1 MRSQTQSY
9 DEFKIPQ
16 EFICLPRHQYDYD
29 LIVIGSGP
37 AGQKAA
43 ICAAKLGAKVAIVH
57 NDPLAGGACLNTG
70 TIPSKSLRE
79 AVVYLTGYRQRG
91 YYGDHF
97 RAKETIQANDL
108 VERTNKVIEHER
120 QDINHDLDSNGIEQ
134 IIGLGCIKG
143 PHEVAVTYANR
154 AIKCRISGFRIV
166 ICTGTRPRR
175 PDDIPFDDVNIF
187 DSDDVFGHDNRL
199 RPLPKSI
206 IVLGAGIV
214 GIEYA
219 SMFAALGIPTTVIDS
234 RPDPLGFVDDEIS
247 QLFYHSLEQQGAQLL
262 FNQNYSKVE
271 RIGAPCDHNAI
282 VRVTL
287 NSGQVLEAD
296 SMLFAMGRVPNI
308 QHLAL
313 KDAGINTSDRGFILV
328 DQEYRTNIQSIF
340 AAGDVIGFPSLA
352 STSAEQGR
360 VAALRAF
367 GVPVKHHDRT
377 LPYGIYT
384 IPEMS
389 MVGQTE
395 QQLIE
400 EKTDYVVGTALIW
413 DTARGKILGEKYGAL
428 KLLFHRDSHKL
439 LGVHIIGEG
448 ATELVHIGQSVFH
461 FGGGID
467 YFCDTVFNY
476 PTLAECYKI
485 AAHNA
490 LNRIAG
496 TAKSTGT
503 LKGQLEDEVIAQA

>member
-1 MRSQTQSY
+1 MRTQLQSY
-9 DEFKIPQ
+9 DDFKIPQ
-16 EFICLPRHQYDYD
+16 EFLCLPRHNYDYD
-29 LIVIGSGP
+29 LVVIGGGP

-43 ICAAKLGAKVAIVH
+43 ICASKVGAKVAIVH

-70 TIPSKSLRE
+70 TIPSKSFRE

-91 YYGDHF
+91 FYNEQNCRVKD
-97 RAKETIQANDL
+97 RIQANDL
-108 VERTNKVIEHER
+108 VDRTNTVIKAER
-120 QDINHDLDSNGIEQ
+120 DDINEDLHGNGIEQ
-134 IIGLGCIKG
+134 IIGLGCLKG

-154 AIKCRISGFRIV
+154 AVKCRISAFRI
-166 ICTGTRPRR
+166 ILCTGTRPRR

-206 IVLGAGIV
+206 VVLGAGIV

-219 SMFAALGIPTTVIDS
+219 SMFAALGIPTTVIDT
-234 RPDPLGFVDDEIS
+234 RPDPLSFVDQEIAH
-247 QLFYHSLEQQGAQLL
+247 LFYHSMRQEGAELL
-262 FNQNYSKVE
+262 FGLNYTRVKILGERGDNQSRVE
-271 RIGAPCDHNAI
+271 ITLSDG
-282 VRVTL
+282 RVLIT
-287 NSGQVLEAD
+287 D
-296 SMLFAMGRVPNI
+296 SLLFAMGRVPNS
-308 QHLAL
+308 QSLGL
-313 KDAGINTSDRGFILV
+313 KEIGLKASDRGFIEV
-328 DQEYRTNIQSIF
+328 DEEYRTNISSIY

-367 GVPVKHHDRT
+367 GVPVQHHNRT

-389 MVGQTE
+389 MVGKTE
-395 QQLIE
+395 QELIA
-400 EKTDYVVGTALIW
+400 EKVDYIIGTSLIW
-413 DTARGKILGEKYGAL
+413 HTARGKILGEKYGAL
-428 KLLFHRDSHKL
+428 KLLFHRETRKL

-490 LNRIAG
+490 LNRMTG

-503 LKGQLEDEVIAQA
+503 LMAQLAAEVD